1 MLEVLLFSQAT
12 MLMIALGAHG
22 FAPGLH
28 RGAIRMSSIE
38 VFANEAAAPIVK
50 EQLLSTIG
58 TDGLLLDP
66 KSDDGLSVEEFVL
79 ELSAN
84 NPTAEPA
91 RSKLLNGKWEVRV
104 ASIICLPEKQ
114 PLSPPDVPSSFRA
127 RRVGCTAGHLRR
139 RSRCWIH

>member
-1 MLEVLLFSQAT
+1 MAAEPPRGMKGLPERESLESLCWRFLLFSQAT

-114 PLSPPDVPSSFRA
+114 PLSRQP
-127 RRVGCTAGHLRR
+127 CE
-139 RSRCWIH
+139 

>member
-114 PLSPPDVPSSFRA
+114 PLSRQP
-127 RRVGCTAGHLRR
+127 CE
-139 RSRCWIH
+139 